1 MDNLDKYSSSKGN
14 KSLLCNI
21 FDGIG
26 INHNTISSGEQNID
40 KVNVSIVGI
49 IQPEFALPTIE
60 AGNDSYGLY
69 YCFFTCAPN
78 VLFPYY
84 NESFNILDEVYFKPS
99 KV

>member
-60 AGNDSYGLY
+60 AGNDSHSLY
-69 YCFFTCAPN
+69 RHFLPVHLTYYFHIIMNLLTCQMK
-78 VLFPYY
+78 Y
-84 NESFNILDEVYFKPS
+84 ILS
-99 KV
+99 